1 MLAGNMNPNQQRPV
15 GVTLIALAF
24 LWIGIGGAIVFP
36 IIILTGGMDPM
47 WRPELESIIRS
58 STQLKVLSRAL
69 DITLYAVY
77 IAYAVIGFGL
87 WKLRNW
93 ARKCVLGICLIG
105 ALAALMIPPAFKM
118 SVLMSISVIGMAATE
133 LGWMG
138 WYFIRPRV
146 QNAFGAWKRYT
157 PDGEW
162 IQPPRLS
169 TRGRLVAGAVFAGL
183 LVILFIIPLSAE
195 VNKMMKDSGAFK
207 LTMSTAQA
215 SPCVSAKLG
224 LPLESGSISGAFTE
238 SPSDGSADLSIPVKG
253 PKGKGTLDV
262 QANKL
267 KGDWKIESLV
277 FKHGTS
283 RSIIIP
289 SDSNGDC
296 R

>member
-1 MLAGNMNPNQQRPV
+1 MNPNQQRPV

-47 WRPELESIIRS
+47 WHPELESIIHS

-69 DITLYAVY
+69 DIALYAVY

-87 WKLRNW
+87 WKLKNW
-93 ARKCVLGICLIG
+93 ARKCVLGICLFG
-105 ALAALMIPPAFKM
+105 VLAALIIPPAFKM
-118 SVLMSISVIGMAATE
+118 SVLMSICVIGMAATE

-138 WYFIRPRV
+138 WYLMRPRV

-169 TRGRLVAGAVFAGL
+169 TRRRLVAGAVFAGL

-195 VNKMMKDSGAFK
+195 VNELMKDSGAFE

-215 SPCVSAKLG
+215 SPCVSGILG
-224 LPLESGSISGAFTE
+224 SPLETGWMISGNITE
-238 SPSDGSADLSIPVKG
+238 STTDGSADLSIPVKG

-262 QANKL
+262 QANKP
-267 KGDWKIESLV
+267 KGDWRIESLV
-277 FKHGTS
+277 FKHGSS

>member
-24 LWIGIGGAIVFP
+24 LWIGIGGTLLFT
-36 IIILTGGMDPM
+36 IIILTGGSVLL
-47 WRPELESIIRS
+47 WRIPLGSLIHSNTE
-58 STQLKVLSRAL
+58 LKVVSYAL
-69 DITLYAVY
+69 NFSLYVAY

-93 ARKCVLGICLIG
+93 ARKCVFGICLIG
-105 ALAALMIPPAFKM
+105 VLAALMIPAAFKM
-118 SVLMSISVIGMAATE
+118 PVLMSICVIGMAATE
-133 LGWMG
+133 LGWIG
-138 WYFIRPRV
+138 WYFMRPRV
-146 QNAFGAWKRYT
+146 QNAFGRWNRYT

-195 VNKMMKDSGAFK
+195 VNKMMEDSGAFK

-215 SPCVSAKLG
+215 SPCVSGELG
-224 LPLESGSISGAFTE
+224 LPLESGSISGALTE

-267 KGDWKIESLV
+267 KGDWRIESLV
-277 FKHGTS
+277 FKHGSS